1 MAEYRQNKKVDPSY
15 LSGSDGGGRIRVQR
29 GTGNTLF
36 QPTDEWEQEQD
47 TEYQTTAIGKGFQ
60 VDPALLRDIY
70 KVYNAKGIHFESDEE
85 AVKQWYEDMV
95 WALGNT
101 MSTAFGKQGYYSATG
116 IEDESVRQAN
126 NRLRNAY
133 YQMPSFYEEGGMG
146 WWEGMKQWLG
156 ATASD
161 PLNLVGASWGL
172 RAARAGYAGAK
183 ALGKPA
189 GSLVRKRARQGAVS
203 EGAIAGGIVGAQDL
217 GVQAADIELDIQD
230 DIRWGQAGAA
240 TLMGAGGGA
249 LFGGI
254 FAAIGGKMAANKI
267 QRNIETLTRNDWTPQ
282 QIHAM
287 LGKNAAGDP
296 VDTKWFDA
304 YAKNEVTPTIHRAM
318 PKDRR
323 ADLGAEEPP
332 PFNPKGTPLLTGPP
346 QKYEDV
352 HSELNRRIK
361 DAQQN
366 IEELIREGADWSGFL
381 EQRNQFQLIKKIVG
395 RHEAKKAGD
404 EYATIEEVES
414 AEQSILD
421 VFKDPS
427 DEAIERLDTDIQR
440 RVERAADADFV
451 ADSEGGTRVVKADE
465 TAGAVYHL
473 TPTEN
478 LPSIL
483 RDGLIP
489 QTGRPAK
496 VRDERNA
503 VHLFNSLEDA
513 EDALTGWLGE
523 EVGEVLD
530 ARFPEDFRHKP
541 LSLLQIDGHPPLEG
555 AWQSAPH
562 RIDPSN
568 IRVLSTDA
576 GNEGSFSGLQKPTG
590 EKVGGTVGED
600 GTPVVKVDEPE
611 AKTREDAGSEETDIM
626 FSTAHPEDGA
636 PIHILET
643 GEEIPAPY
651 RWRGED
657 PAPDKAID
665 TLDRSP
671 HITDEIHNFGK
682 NVEDYTKKRK
692 GGPKK
697 ALHHLARV
705 LNEKH
710 GENIDTYPKGTF
722 ASAEELSPLVHDA
735 ATRANQKQGVE
746 EVEGLTNQ
754 IVVEIEAQL
763 QKSDPRFVFN
773 VHAPRM
779 RADVILDLI
788 DDMAGEFLDQ
798 EIKGDW
804 EAAGEALK
812 ARVLKARAQKPV
824 RVDQMVQGDDN
835 GVIPLFGSRID
846 IPSPESNKKAINS
859 LPKNVRKGLL
869 KTIEER
875 LKTVV
880 KLRSMFRSIENK
892 ETLEKLIA
900 GTEKYVITL
909 YGLREDVT
917 KISYLDMVDM
927 NPGEI
932 ALHINM
938 ATKLRA
944 FKERA
949 RTAKGEGLFNDP
961 IFETIRNRVIE
972 DVIEAARIK
981 SATKGAPSSSSG
993 RIASGIGLTPGKQ
1006 GGQSRTHVRADWGG
1020 SKTKGRQVAQAIA
1033 EMSGTDAPVPFVA
1046 AVREEITSESVR
1058 HLRKDGTPYFKPKI
1072 AKKGSK
1078 LWYDPIS
1085 KKTWTHE
1092 NHHAMRVARGEA
1104 EVEGGKGTSSSAT
1117 DIMYSTAHPDDGSA
1131 GRLDS
1136 GDAAT
1141 RRTEDTPE
1149 GHEGKISDM
1158 SDAELDVLAAKV
1170 KSALKIKKAEKE
1182 AAAKTSGK
1190 GVEESSSPEQVAA
1203 RMRARRK
1210 SIAKV
1215 MAESDPE
1222 ARIPAILRKA
1232 APAQARN
1239 DPSSF
1244 LSLYFRVTGKKQ
1256 NDPDLATL
1264 VGAKGMK
1271 REGESKRW
1279 VMGTV
1284 PARYKG
1290 KASIEALEHFIPD
1303 NQKERHFMDR
1313 YKVSG
1318 FVLKNE
1324 DGTPFTPV
1332 NFRDVQDDEID
1343 ISHLSPGFQ
1352 DEIKK
1357 AYGTRMTVTDLENL
1371 IRNKE
1376 ASWPIDTDD
1385 IVPRLE
1391 EMTATSKQIHY
1402 LKTLYTLRNENYPG
1416 GIVHGE
1422 ATRLQSFAQIRDVF
1436 ESEPRLSDSIVD
1448 VMDHLTRKTGDTAPS
1463 FATMRAGPDSDGLIQ
1478 LGAHQAT
1485 DLRRAMGYNPEEP
1498 ADISINET
1506 VVRQRRPDS
1515 NINTPFGAV
1524 AHEMMHWAYHNVLN
1538 DNERLYFWENVVLP
1552 KGKNSMM
1559 EDGRVSNNVTNI
1571 GDGPGEYFAEQAA
1584 LYIEKKMPGAL
1595 DQKWWEQILGET
1607 VEVLKKILYYLDYKT
1622 EKSRYLSSDERS
1634 EYGGLDE
1641 HVVEILERIL
1651 PDEFRAKLHENAAR
1665 KVQKDVKKYKWVY
1678 IGGKH
1683 GQRIIGRAN
1692 AFDSVRHELQ
1702 EALDLDSGD
1711 IDAVPSAAINMAAHL
1726 LDSSHERIL
1735 GGKLSKSMVALATAV
1750 YDITHSTG
1758 KTPKTHWG
1766 STGAERTVSLDE
1778 HGDSIFADQGRDTW
1792 LQETWN
1798 DQGVI
1803 RFDDDGT
1810 EHFQG
1815 LIEEGIIDA
1824 DGYVLDDSYEAL
1836 SSEIRRL
1843 FGDRIFVDKDGTIRD
1858 VSGEEVRVDADGVR
1872 VENPDGNDAPM
1883 EPDDADDF
1891 LANQAAKDSTGMTE
1905 EQITRIKKLFE
1916 LDDTQNVLR
1925 EYEKIIAQRYQTVGG
1940 VASNKGWEDQ
1950 LLPHLRQH
1958 YIKNEIGL
1966 PREWSDASA
1975 NLQAAR
1981 RKSSKKAAER
1991 RRQKRELGVA
2001 GALDPEIQKMS
2012 YPQLGRIV
2020 LGKDPEKSKDAAKEV
2035 WLRVVKGTPPAEG
2048 TIAPAY
2054 KDMNYLQLTTML
2066 AKYQKLKKMTPA
2078 EREEVRQIKSELIR
2092 RANNK
2097 RDKLNKPPPPRTD
2110 KSVHGEVRDIGNRP
2124 VVDGIPHNTRSHLRE
2139 ILFRI
2144 TERTPEKQIA
2154 TRTVAYRI
2162 MNLTG
2167 LSDPRQP
2174 ITNNHIATL
2183 AGRAV
2188 ESTPDKP
2195 LNDFSDEG
2203 FKSFRSQVRSAVKN
2217 NDVVKM
2223 AQFAIR
2229 AGVLNAEEL
2238 AAVKLSFKDEGQFL
2252 DRWVA
2257 HAKEGRAP
2265 LRGVRDEVLPDVDSA
2280 MDNITSSVA
2289 YIMDGID
2296 AFDNWYITHPR
2307 LAEFADPLF
2316 VHKPKQSRDF
2326 ARRLRGKKSVS
2337 QDMAGSYAKDVID
2350 AMPVRTKRN
2359 LHAFIGTGIA
2369 RTANGVIPYFVRSNG
2384 DTAAVLP
2391 VDGDFGPGVYAS
2403 TRSKPYAKSLNEIVA
2418 EHLNEVDAP
2427 AEKIATA
2434 DSLATRLS
2442 DVRSDISD
2450 ARALAEWHDLSDTGL
2465 DELFEIE
2472 AGLASD
2478 LHKVTGRHYDQVSPV
2493 VSNSKKYADLS
2504 HASDNKSQDWLIR
2517 EFMNR
2522 VVEEGDTIAVSAKI
2536 MGAQNRPGVEDRG
2549 RALYDAMWRS
2559 LASDKI
2565 PEWATNGVVSAK
2577 ARVNEILKDMGYD
2590 GIKFTGSHRLRGGA
2604 KDQHTEYVIFNKDNV
2619 RRLDDPRFDEDDVLT
2634 FNTAPEDA
2642 TIVTPIVR
2650 DIIEGGDGSNVGV
2663 AHTIERGGSEPTDRF
2678 VDDLR
2683 VRVRGKPK
2691 PESIVEA
2698 HRKGPTFYLRKG
2710 SSRLRMI
2717 GDRYFSNFFQKDKGT
2732 GIFERVD
2739 SEIGRKLMPIVR
2751 ALNALPGSSNA
2762 FQRWF
2767 KRSIDVRHRSRPT
2780 EAEYNVMWALRTG
2793 EETHLKTDGE
2803 RLAYRRIRETFE
2815 SEKEQLIHYGIMH
2828 SGIARNYVS
2837 QIWSPTRI
2845 SRNIV
2850 RAREKLAD
2858 YFQQEALLRDEVLSR
2873 EKAQGIAKRMISKIL
2888 DDDGVHFPPQYASKN
2903 EPGLDNVDYQRM
2915 IMLQKPEFR
2924 GNLKELE
2931 EFLEGDLSSILAKY
2945 LDGSSRKIEFAKRF
2959 GQGNRGAMMY
2969 MRILREGN
2977 EAAINALTRPRE
2989 IRRTRRGIVDGEVET
3004 VQTKDEIPAPFGKNR
3019 VAAEQLVANLVDVL
3033 NNPARGGVVEAE
3045 RILKNPGL
3053 HKFPLS
3059 ERKKF
3064 QWDRQAEAIVAGL
3077 EMNLR
3082 GELPPAET
3090 KLMENLLMA
3099 SQRKQWGTDSYAYT
3113 TQKKISRFLRNFNA
3127 LTKLSFTTITSLTDP
3142 FILLI
3147 RSGEMGSWL
3156 RGIRRY
3162 ASDPDYRAMI
3172 KDSGLSIENYVHN
3185 RLVGMY
3191 GVDASKLTTAFFNAS
3206 MLTPWTDTMRELAGI
3221 IGIEW
3226 FKTEQKRIARHGLNS
3241 RAGRRAKRV
3250 LESYG
3255 LDDYARPD
3263 SPSIEDLIKSRRH
3276 LGEEYDEAIDPR
3288 LVIENEKLRDALIK
3302 FANDTIFAPNTNDT
3316 PLWAQTPAGAM
3327 MWQLKSFPMMMARLG
3342 KDNIMEIWKDPKNW
3356 HSYKPM
3362 IMLAA
3367 MGPAGGAMALT
3378 AKDIIQMRGSE
3389 EEGIVRDR
3397 NVTSMREWLKAV
3409 GYDPEIHG
3417 TDPNDFAGWYFEGM
3431 LHLGGFGLYAE
3442 LLHNAVEQAD
3452 NGYYGYTRTMGNI
3465 LGPSFGETVGVWNV
3479 AQGLGNVLFGEDDG
3493 PNGQARQAAREVI
3506 QRIPVVGGI
3515 KAAKESLT
3523 DLWAGEKKTG
3533 GGSNTRYRRKY
3544 SR

>member
-1 MAEYRQNKKVDPSY
+1 MAEYRQNKRVDPSY

-29 GTGNTLF
+29 GTGDTLF
-36 QPTDEWEQEQD
+36 QPTGEQEQEQD
-47 TEYQTTAIGKGFQ
+47 TGYQTTAIGKGFQ

-85 AVKQWYEDMV
+85 AVKQWYSDMV

-101 MSTAFGKQGYYSATG
+101 MSTVFGKQGYLSATG

-161 PLNLVGASWGL
+161 PLNALGASWGY

-189 GSLVRKRARQGAVS
+189 GSLVGKRAWQGAAS

-267 QRNIETLTRNDWTPQ
+267 QRNIETLIRNDWTPQ

-304 YAKNEVTPTIHRAM
+304 YAKNEVTPEEHMAR
-318 PKDRR
+318 PKDKRP
-323 ADLGAEEPP
+323 DLGAEEPLP
-332 PFNPKGTPLLTGPP
+332 LNPRSTPLLTGPL
-346 QKYEDV
+346 QEYGNI
-352 HSELNRRIK
+352 HSELNRRIR

-366 IEELIREGADWSGFL
+366 ILINQADESDWSGFR
-381 EQRNQFQLIKKIVG
+381 EQRVQFQRLKRIKD
-395 RHEAKKAGD
+395 RHESKKNAG
-404 EYATIEEVES
+404 EYATTEEIKSV
-414 AEQSILD
+414 EQSILKA
-421 VFKDPS
+421 FNDPS
-427 DEAIERLDTDIQR
+427 DEVIERLDADIQFK
-440 RVERAADADFV
+440 VERAADADFV
-451 ADSEGGTRVVKADE
+451 TDSEGGTRVVKADE
-465 TAGAVYHL
+465 PEAKTGGEEDGTPVVKVDEPGAKTGGEWDAGADIDD
-473 TPTEN
+473 
-478 LPSIL
+478 SW
-483 RDGLIP
+483 D
-489 QTGRPAK
+489 
-496 VRDERNA
+496 
-503 VHLFNSLEDA
+503 
-513 EDALTGWLGE
+513 
-523 EVGEVLD
+523 
-530 ARFPEDFRHKP
+530 PEWGP
-541 LSLLQIDGHPPLEG
+541 
-555 AWQSAPH
+555 
-562 RIDPSN
+562 
-568 IRVLSTDA
+568 
-576 GNEGSFSGLQKPTG
+576 
-590 EKVGGTVGED
+590 ED

-611 AKTREDAGSEETDIM
+611 AKTGEDAGSE
-626 FSTAHPEDGA
+626 DGA
-636 PIHILET
+636 PTHILET

-651 RWRGED
+651 RWRGHD
-657 PAPDKAID
+657 PTPDKAID

-682 NVEDYTKKRK
+682 SVEGYETARK

-697 ALHHLARV
+697 ALHHLASV
-705 LNEKH
+705 LNEEPYNAKIDRRAP
-710 GENIDTYPKGTF
+710 GEKYHHREIASTS
-722 ASAEELSPLVHDA
+722 ASAEELSPQVHDA

-746 EVEGLTNQ
+746 EVEGLANQ

-763 QKSDPRFVFN
+763 QKSDSRFVFN

-779 RADVILDLI
+779 REDVILNLI
-788 DDMAGEFLDQ
+788 DDIAGEFLDQ

-804 EAAGEALK
+804 EAAGDALK
-812 ARVLKARAQKPV
+812 ARLLKARAQEPLAS
-824 RVDQMVQGDDN
+824 DQMVHG
-835 GVIPLFGSRID
+835 GPID
-846 IPSPESNKKAINS
+846 TPSPKSNEKALNS
-859 LPKNVRKGLL
+859 LPKNVRKGVR
-869 KTIEER
+869 KTIEGR
-875 LKTVV
+875 LKIAE
-880 KLRSMFRSIENK
+880 KLRSMFRSIKNE

-900 GTEKYVITL
+900 GTEKYVLTL
-909 YGLREDVT
+909 YGLREDAT
-917 KISYLDMVDM
+917 NISFLDMVDM
-927 NPGEI
+927 SPDDI
-932 ALHINM
+932 ALHVDIVM
-938 ATKLRA
+938 KLRA

-949 RTAKGEGLFNDP
+949 RIAKGEGLFNDP

-1020 SKTKGRQVAQAIA
+1020 SKSEGSPITLASAMLQYPGKQEGQSRTHIRTHWGIMTVGRQAAQAIA

-1046 AVREEITSESVR
+1046 AGREEITSERVR

-1078 LWYDPIS
+1078 LWYDPRS

-1092 NHHAMRVARGEA
+1092 NHHAMLVARGEA

-1117 DIMYSTAHPDDGSA
+1117 DIMYSTAHPDEPPA
-1131 GRLDS
+1131 GRYDS

-1149 GHEGKISDM
+1149 GHEGKISDI
-1158 SDAELDVLAAKV
+1158 SDAELDVLAAKIE
-1170 KSALKIKKAEKE
+1170 SALKIKKAEKE

-1190 GVEESSSPEQVAA
+1190 GVKESSSPKQVAA
-1203 RMRARRK
+1203 RKQTQYWRGIRK
-1210 SIAKV
+1210 SVAKV
-1215 MAESDPE
+1215 IEESDPE
-1222 ARIPAILRKA
+1222 ARIPAILRKS
-1232 APAQARN
+1232 PPVQAKTQ
-1239 DPSSF
+1239 PSAF
-1244 LSLYFRVTGKKQ
+1244 LSLYFRVTGNKQ

-1264 VGAKGMK
+1264 VGAKGME
-1271 REGESKRW
+1271 REGESERW

-1290 KASIEALEHFIPD
+1290 KASAEALEYFIPD
-1303 NQKERHFMDR
+1303 NPKERYFMDK

-1318 FVLKNE
+1318 FVSPKNE
-1324 DGTPFTPV
+1324 DGTPLTPV

-1343 ISHLSPGFQ
+1343 ISHLSPGLQ

-1357 AYGTRMTVTDLENL
+1357 TFGSGRMTVKDLEKL
-1371 IRNKE
+1371 IRRHDQ
-1376 ASWPIDTDD
+1376 SWPIDDD
-1385 IVPRLE
+1385 IVVAEANIHGIPTRAE
-1391 EMTATSKQIHY
+1391 EVTATAAHIHF
-1402 LKTLYTLRNENYPG
+1402 LRTLFTLRRENYPG

-1422 ATRLQSFAQIRDVF
+1422 VTRQKSFEQIKEIF
-1436 ESEPRLSDSIVD
+1436 GAEPRLSQAIAE
-1448 VMDHLTRKTGDTAPS
+1448 VMDNLTRKTGDTAPS
-1463 FATMRAGPDSDGLIQ
+1463 FATFRGDPELSG
-1478 LGAHQAT
+1478 GHQAT
-1485 DLRRAMGYNPEEP
+1485 DLLRAMGENPKHP

-1506 VVRQRRPDS
+1506 VARPGPERVV
-1515 NINTPFGAV
+1515 NTPFGAT
-1524 AHEMMHWAYHNVLN
+1524 AHEMMHWAYYNVLN
-1538 DNERLYFWENVVLP
+1538 DHERLYFWENVVLP
-1552 KGKNSMM
+1552 KGKGLMM
-1559 EDGRVSNNVTNI
+1559 EHGRVSNNQTNI
-1571 GDGPGEYFAEQAA
+1571 GDGPGEYFANQAA
-1584 LYIEKKMPGAL
+1584 LYIEKNMPGAL
-1595 DQKWWEQILGET
+1595 DERWWQQVLGET
-1607 VEVLKKILYYLDYKT
+1607 AEVLKKILRLLGYKR
-1622 EKSRYLSSDERS
+1622 EKLEG

-1651 PDEFRAKLHENAAR
+1651 PEEFRAKLHEGAAR
-1665 KVQKDVKKYKWVY
+1665 RVKVDVKKYKWVY

-1702 EALDLDSGD
+1702 EALDFDSED
-1711 IDAVPSAAINMAAHL
+1711 IDALPSAANNMAAHL

-1735 GGKLSKSMVALATAV
+1735 GGKLSKSMIALATEI
-1750 YDITHSTG
+1750 YDILYRGNSTH
-1758 KTPKTHWG
+1758 KTHWG
-1766 STGAERTVSLDE
+1766 STGAERKVSLDE

-1792 LQETWN
+1792 NEMPWN
-1798 DQGVI
+1798 DQGEI
-1803 RFDDDGT
+1803 RFIDDGT
-1810 EHFQG
+1810 VEFQRLVDDG
-1815 LIEEGIIDA
+1815 VIDP
-1824 DGYVLDDSYEAL
+1824 DGYVLDDGYEAL
-1836 SSEIRRL
+1836 SSEMRKSL
-1843 FGDRIFVDKDGTIRD
+1843 GNRIFIDKDDKVRD
-1858 VSGEEVRVDADGVR
+1858 VSGEEVRVD
-1872 VENPDGNDAPM
+1872 DAPM
-1883 EPDDADDF
+1883 PLDDAEIF
-1891 LANQAAKDSTGMTE
+1891 LANQAAEDSMGVTE

-1950 LLPHLRQH
+1950 LLPHLQQH
-1958 YIKNEIGL
+1958 YIKDEIGL
-1966 PREWSDASA
+1966 PREWSDATV

-1981 RKSSKKAAER
+1981 RKSSTVAANR
-1991 RRQKRELGVA
+1991 RRRKRETGVP
-2001 GALDPEIQKMS
+2001 GALDPEILNMP
-2012 YPQLGRIV
+2012 YNRLGRIV
-2020 LGKDPEKSKDAAKEV
+2020 LGKDPEKSKDASAEMWAKIAE
-2035 WLRVVKGTPPAEG
+2035 GTPPAEG

-2054 KDMNYLQLTTML
+2054 KNMDYFQLTTML
-2066 AKYQKLKKMTPA
+2066 ATIERKYQKLKKMTPA

-2092 RANNK
+2092 RAKNKKNKRNNK
-2097 RDKLNKPPPPRTD
+2097 SLPPRTD
-2110 KSVHGEVRDIGNRP
+2110 NSVHGEVRDTGNRP

-2265 LRGVRDEVLPDVDSA
+2265 LRGVGDEVLPDVDSA

-2316 VHKPKQSRDF
+2316 IHKPKQNRDF
-2326 ARRLRGKKSVS
+2326 ARHLRGKKSVS

-2450 ARALAEWHDLSDTGL
+2450 ARALAEWHELSDTGL
-2465 DELFEIE
+2465 DELFEMGQHIADLFEIE

-2504 HASDNKSQDWLIR
+2504 HASDNKPQDWLIR

-2522 VVEEGDTIAVSAKI
+2522 VAEGGDAIAVSAKI
-2536 MGAQNRPGVEDRG
+2536 MGAQNRPGEDRG

-2559 LASDKI
+2559 LASGSIAD
-2565 PEWATNGVVSAK
+2565 EVSAK

-2590 GIKFTGSHRLRGGA
+2590 GIKFTDKHGDSIFADRG
-2604 KDQHTEYVIFNKDNV
+2604 HTEYVIFNKDNV

-2663 AHTIERGGSEPTDRF
+2663 AHTIERGGSEPTDLF
-2678 VDDLR
+2678 VDELR
-2683 VRVRGKPK
+2683 IRVRGKPK

-2717 GDRYFSNFFQKDKGT
+2717 GDRYFSDFFQKDKGT

-2780 EAEYNVMWALRTG
+2780 EAEYNVLWALRTG
-2793 EETHLKTDGE
+2793 EETYLKTDGE

-2815 SEKEQLIHYGIMH
+2815 SEKEQLIHYGIMR
-2828 SGIARNYVS
+2828 SGIARNYVP

-2873 EKAQGIAKRMISKIL
+2873 EKAQDIAKRMIFKIL
-2888 DDDGVHFPPQYASKN
+2888 DDDGVHFPPQYASRN

-2931 EFLEGDLSSILAKY
+2931 EFLEGDLSSVLAKY
-2945 LDGSSRKIEFAKRF
+2945 LDGSSRKIEFAKRL
-2959 GQGNRGAMMY
+2959 GHGNHGAMMY

-2989 IRRTRRGIVDGEVET
+2989 IRRTRRGMVDGEVET
-3004 VQTKDEIPAPFGKNR
+3004 IQTKDEIPAPFGKNR

-3082 GELPPAET
+3082 GELPPAEIQI
-3090 KLMENLLMA
+3090 MEHLLMA

-3113 TQKKISRFLRNFNA
+3113 ARKKISRFLRNFNA
-3127 LTKLSFTTITSLTDP
+3127 LTKLSFTTVTSLTDP

-3172 KDSGLSIENYVHN
+3172 KDAGLSIENYVHN

-3191 GVDASKLTTAFFNAS
+3191 GVDASKLTTAFFNAT
-3206 MLTPWTDTMRELAGI
+3206 MLTPWTDSMRDLAGI
-3221 IGIEW
+3221 VAIEW

-3263 SPSIEDLIKSRRH
+3263 SPSIEGLIKDRRH
-3276 LGEEYDEAIDPR
+3276 LGIEYDEAVDPR

-3316 PLWAQTPAGAM
+3316 PLWAQAPAGAM

-3342 KDNIMEIWKDPKNW
+3342 KDSMMEIWKDPKNW

-3452 NGYYGYTRTMGNI
+3452 NGYYGYTRTIGNI

-3523 DLWAGEKKTG
+3523 DLWAGEKNTG
-3533 GGSNTRYRRKY
+3533 GGSSSRYRRKY
-3544 SR
+3544 GRKYSR

>member
-1 MAEYRQNKKVDPSY
+1 MGTLTVRE
-15 LSGSDGGGRIRVQR
+15 LEHRIRNAEREWPV
-29 GTGNTLF
+29 GVDEKTG
-36 QPTDEWEQEQD
+36 
-47 TEYQTTAIGKGFQ
+47 
-60 VDPALLRDIY
+60 
-70 KVYNAKGIHFESDEE
+70 
-85 AVKQWYEDMV
+85 
-95 WALGNT
+95 
-101 MSTAFGKQGYYSATG
+101 
-116 IEDESVRQAN
+116 
-126 NRLRNAY
+126 
-133 YQMPSFYEEGGMG
+133 
-146 WWEGMKQWLG
+146 
-156 ATASD
+156 
-161 PLNLVGASWGL
+161 
-172 RAARAGYAGAK
+172 
-183 ALGKPA
+183 
-189 GSLVRKRARQGAVS
+189 
-203 EGAIAGGIVGAQDL
+203 
-217 GVQAADIELDIQD
+217 
-230 DIRWGQAGAA
+230 
-240 TLMGAGGGA
+240 
-249 LFGGI
+249 
-254 FAAIGGKMAANKI
+254 
-267 QRNIETLTRNDWTPQ
+267 
-282 QIHAM
+282 
-287 LGKNAAGDP
+287 
-296 VDTKWFDA
+296 
-304 YAKNEVTPTIHRAM
+304 
-318 PKDRR
+318 
-323 ADLGAEEPP
+323 
-332 PFNPKGTPLLTGPP
+332 
-346 QKYEDV
+346 
-352 HSELNRRIK
+352 
-361 DAQQN
+361 
-366 IEELIREGADWSGFL
+366 
-381 EQRNQFQLIKKIVG
+381 
-395 RHEAKKAGD
+395 
-404 EYATIEEVES
+404 
-414 AEQSILD
+414 
-421 VFKDPS
+421 
-427 DEAIERLDTDIQR
+427 
-440 RVERAADADFV
+440 
-451 ADSEGGTRVVKADE
+451 
-465 TAGAVYHL
+465 
-473 TPTEN
+473 TEN
-478 LPSIL
+478 
-483 RDGLIP
+483 
-489 QTGRPAK
+489 
-496 VRDERNA
+496 
-503 VHLFNSLEDA
+503 H
-513 EDALTGWLGE
+513 
-523 EVGEVLD
+523 
-530 ARFPEDFRHKP
+530 
-541 LSLLQIDGHPPLEG
+541 
-555 AWQSAPH
+555 
-562 RIDPSN
+562 
-568 IRVLSTDA
+568 
-576 GNEGSFSGLQKPTG
+576 
-590 EKVGGTVGED
+590 
-600 GTPVVKVDEPE
+600 
-611 AKTREDAGSEETDIM
+611 
-626 FSTAHPEDGA
+626 
-636 PIHILET
+636 
-643 GEEIPAPY
+643 
-651 RWRGED
+651 
-657 PAPDKAID
+657 
-665 TLDRSP
+665 
-671 HITDEIHNFGK
+671 
-682 NVEDYTKKRK
+682 
-692 GGPKK
+692 
-697 ALHHLARV
+697 
-705 LNEKH
+705 
-710 GENIDTYPKGTF
+710 
-722 ASAEELSPLVHDA
+722 
-735 ATRANQKQGVE
+735 
-746 EVEGLTNQ
+746 
-754 IVVEIEAQL
+754 
-763 QKSDPRFVFN
+763 
-773 VHAPRM
+773 
-779 RADVILDLI
+779 
-788 DDMAGEFLDQ
+788 
-798 EIKGDW
+798 
-804 EAAGEALK
+804 
-812 ARVLKARAQKPV
+812 
-824 RVDQMVQGDDN
+824 
-835 GVIPLFGSRID
+835 
-846 IPSPESNKKAINS
+846 
-859 LPKNVRKGLL
+859 
-869 KTIEER
+869 
-875 LKTVV
+875 
-880 KLRSMFRSIENK
+880 
-892 ETLEKLIA
+892 
-900 GTEKYVITL
+900 
-909 YGLREDVT
+909 
-917 KISYLDMVDM
+917 ISYLTT
-927 NPGEI
+927 
-932 ALHINM
+932 LY
-938 ATKLRA
+938 KLRY
-944 FKERA
+944 
-949 RTAKGEGLFNDP
+949 
-961 IFETIRNRVIE
+961 
-972 DVIEAARIK
+972 
-981 SATKGAPSSSSG
+981 
-993 RIASGIGLTPGKQ
+993 Q
-1006 GGQSRTHVRADWGG
+1006 H
-1020 SKTKGRQVAQAIA
+1020 
-1033 EMSGTDAPVPFVA
+1033 
-1046 AVREEITSESVR
+1046 
-1058 HLRKDGTPYFKPKI
+1058 
-1072 AKKGSK
+1072 
-1078 LWYDPIS
+1078 
-1085 KKTWTHE
+1085 
-1092 NHHAMRVARGEA
+1092 
-1104 EVEGGKGTSSSAT
+1104 
-1117 DIMYSTAHPDDGSA
+1117 
-1131 GRLDS
+1131 
-1136 GDAAT
+1136 
-1141 RRTEDTPE
+1141 
-1149 GHEGKISDM
+1149 
-1158 SDAELDVLAAKV
+1158 
-1170 KSALKIKKAEKE
+1170 
-1182 AAAKTSGK
+1182 
-1190 GVEESSSPEQVAA
+1190 
-1203 RMRARRK
+1203 
-1210 SIAKV
+1210 
-1215 MAESDPE
+1215 
-1222 ARIPAILRKA
+1222 
-1232 APAQARN
+1232 
-1239 DPSSF
+1239 
-1244 LSLYFRVTGKKQ
+1244 
-1256 NDPDLATL
+1256 
-1264 VGAKGMK
+1264 
-1271 REGESKRW
+1271 
-1279 VMGTV
+1279 
-1284 PARYKG
+1284 
-1290 KASIEALEHFIPD
+1290 
-1303 NQKERHFMDR
+1303 
-1313 YKVSG
+1313 
-1318 FVLKNE
+1318 
-1324 DGTPFTPV
+1324 
-1332 NFRDVQDDEID
+1332 
-1343 ISHLSPGFQ
+1343 
-1352 DEIKK
+1352 
-1357 AYGTRMTVTDLENL
+1357 
-1371 IRNKE
+1371 
-1376 ASWPIDTDD
+1376 
-1385 IVPRLE
+1385 
-1391 EMTATSKQIHY
+1391 
-1402 LKTLYTLRNENYPG
+1402 YPG

-1422 ATRLQSFAQIRDVF
+1422 ATRQQSFDQIKEVF
-1436 ESEPRLSDSIVD
+1436 KSEPSMVQAVLE
-1448 VMDHLTRKTGDTAPS
+1448 VMHHLTRNTGDTAPS
-1463 FATMRAGPDSDGLIQ
+1463 FATMRATTTLGSAAPQDLIK
-1478 LGAHQAT
+1478 AT
-1485 DLRRAMGYNPEEP
+1485 GSPLRRS

-1506 VVRQRRPDS
+1506 VARPGPRSVVDS
-1515 NINTPFGAV
+1515 PFGV
-1524 AHEMMHWAYHNVLN
+1524 TAHEIMHWAYHNVLN
-1538 DNERLYFWENVVLP
+1538 DHERLYFWENVVLP
-1552 KGKNSMM
+1552 KGKKSMM
-1559 EDGRVSNNVTNI
+1559 EDGRVSNNETNI

-1702 EALDLDSGD
+1702 EVLDLDSED
-1711 IDAVPSAAINMAAHL
+1711 IDAVPSAANNMAAHL
-1726 LDSSHERIL
+1726 LDSSHEKIL
-1735 GGKLSKSMVALATAV
+1735 GGKLRKSMIALATAIF
-1750 YDITHSTG
+1750 DITHSAG
-1758 KTPKTHWG
+1758 KTPETHWG
-1766 STGAERTVSLDE
+1766 STGAERKVSLDE
-1778 HGDSIFADQGRDTW
+1778 LGDDFFADQGSDTF
-1792 LQETWN
+1792 LQEPWN
-1798 DQGVI
+1798 DQGNI
-1803 RFDDDGT
+1803 RFIDDGT
-1810 EHFQG
+1810 TDFQRLVDDG
-1815 LIEEGIIDA
+1815 VIDP
-1824 DGYVLDDSYEAL
+1824 DGYVLDDGYEAL
-1836 SSEIRRL
+1836 SSKMRKRL
-1843 FGDRIFVDKDGTIRD
+1843 GDRIFADKDGTIRD
-1858 VSGEEVRVDADGVR
+1858 VSSGEEVRVDAEGVR

-1883 EPDDADDF
+1883 EPDDADDW
-1891 LANQAAKDSTGMTE
+1891 LANQAAKDSMQAAKDSMGVTE
-1905 EQITRIKKLFE
+1905 EQIARIKKLFE

-1975 NLQAAR
+1975 KLQAAR
-1981 RKSSKKAAER
+1981 RESSKKGAER

-2001 GALDPEIQKMS
+2001 GALDPKIQKMS
-2012 YPQLGRIV
+2012 YPELVRVV
-2020 LGKDPEKSKDAAKEV
+2020 LGKDPEKSKDAAKEMWV
-2035 WLRVVKGTPPAEG
+2035 RVVEGTPPAEG

-2054 KDMNYLQLTTML
+2054 RDMNYLQFTTKL
-2066 AKYQKLKKMTPA
+2066 ATYQKLKKMTPA

-2097 RDKLNKPPPPRTD
+2097 RNKLNKPPPPRTD

-2316 VHKPKQSRDF
+2316 AHKPKQSRDF

-2522 VVEEGDTIAVSAKI
+2522 VAEEGDAIAVSAKI
-2536 MGAQNRPGVEDRG
+2536 MGAQNRPGEDRG

-2559 LASDKI
+2559 LASGSIAD
-2565 PEWATNGVVSAK
+2565 EVSAK

-2590 GIKFTGSHRLRGGA
+2590 GIKFTESHRLGDTRLG
-2604 KDQHTEYVIFNKDNV
+2604 KQHTEYVIFNKDNV
-2619 RRLDDPRFDEDDVLT
+2619 RRLDDSRFDEDDVLT

-2663 AHTIERGGSEPTDRF
+2663 AHTIERGGSEPTDLF

-2717 GDRYFSNFFQKDKGT
+2717 GDRYMSNFFQKDKGT

-2739 SEIGRKLMPIVR
+2739 SEVGRKLMPIVR

-2780 EAEYNVMWALRTG
+2780 EAEYNVLWALRTG

-2959 GQGNRGAMMY
+2959 GQGNHGAMMY

-2989 IRRTRRGIVDGEVET
+2989 IRRTRRGMVDGDVET
-3004 VQTKDEIPAPFGKNR
+3004 MQTKDEIPAPFGKNR
-3019 VAAEQLVANLVDVL
+3019 VAAEQLVANLVDAL

-3113 TQKKISRFLRNFNA
+3113 AQKKISRFLRNFNA
-3127 LTKLSFTTITSLTDP
+3127 LTMLSFTTVTSLTDP
-3142 FILLI
+3142 FIPLM

-3362 IMLAA
+3362 LMLAA

-3389 EEGIVRDR
+3389 DEGVVRDR

-3431 LHLGGFGLYAE
+3431 LHVGGFGLYAE

-3465 LGPSFGETVGVWNV
+3465 LGPSFGQTVGVWNA
-3479 AQGLGNVLFGEDDG
+3479 AQGLGNALFGEDDG

-3523 DLWAGEKKTG
+3523 DLWAGEKNTG
-3533 GGSNTRYRRKY
+3533 GGSSSRYKRKYGRKY